1 LSEPIYFI
9 TTTTHTAADAY
20 EKVLQFAGASL
31 HRDSFDEMMVSD
43 TRQGKASHTGS
54 GNSPGFIN
62 SQDDNKP
69 TGASS
74 TWSAWPEL
82 NSETALTDTDGDG
95 MPDEWETAHGLDPMN
110 KSDGNVLDAS
120 GYTNVEVYLNSLVAD
135 ITEQQNEGGTP
146 MGSIIEIGKEPFSDS
161 YNICQMTSNGDGS
174 FVDGF
179 KLSGFSS
186 TNQPAFGTA
195 GTIKLSSSKQYTIT
209 MPEGISINK
218 VTILGY
224 CNSDGQTGY
233 LGELAGTEY
242 GENDYVFPA
251 RDANPSKATHTIT
264 LSQPVNNK
272 LTFTPKG
279 NGQACYYITLHVDQ
293 TTGIQETIIPKQIDN
308 ATYYDLQ
315 GRRVKGPLTKKGIYI
330 IHGKKVA
337 Y

>member
-1 LSEPIYFI
+1 
-9 TTTTHTAADAY
+9 
-20 EKVLQFAGASL
+20 
-31 HRDSFDEMMVSD
+31 MVSD
-43 TRQGKASHTGS
+43 TRQGRASYTGS
-54 GNSPGFIN
+54 GNSAGFIN

-82 NSETALTDTDGDG
+82 NSEEALTDTDGDG
-95 MPDEWETAHGLDPMN
+95 MPDEWETAHGLDP
-110 KSDGNVLDAS
+110 KKASDGSALDAS
-120 GYTNVEVYLNSLVAD
+120 GYTNVEVYLNALVAD

-146 MGSIIEIGKEPFSDS
+146 MGSIIETGKDINDS

-186 TNQPAFGTA
+186 TSQPSFGTA
-195 GTIKLSSSKQYTIT
+195 GTIKLSSGKQYTIT
-209 MPEGISINK
+209 IPEGITINK

-251 RDANPSKATHTIT
+251 RDANPSKATHTIP
-264 LSQPVNNK
+264 LSQPVSNK

-279 NGQACYYITLHVDQ
+279 NGQACYYITLHVDK
-293 TTGIQETIIPKQIDN
+293 TTGIQELTTPKHYSDIL
-308 ATYYDLQ
+308 YDLQ
-315 GRRVKGPLTKKGIYI
+315 GRKITDSQQHKKGIYI
-330 IHGKKVA
+330 SQGKKHIVK
-337 Y
+337 

>member
-1 LSEPIYFI
+1 
-9 TTTTHTAADAY
+9 
-20 EKVLQFAGASL
+20 
-31 HRDSFDEMMVSD
+31 
-43 TRQGKASHTGS
+43 
-54 GNSPGFIN
+54 
-62 SQDDNKP
+62 
-69 TGASS
+69 
-74 TWSAWPEL
+74 
-82 NSETALTDTDGDG
+82 

-293 TTGIQETIIPKQIDN
+293 TTGIQKTIIPKQIDN